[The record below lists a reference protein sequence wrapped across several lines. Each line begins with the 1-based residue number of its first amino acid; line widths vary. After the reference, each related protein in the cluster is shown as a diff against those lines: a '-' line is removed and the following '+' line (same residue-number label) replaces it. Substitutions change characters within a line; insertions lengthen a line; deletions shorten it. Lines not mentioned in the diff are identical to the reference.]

1 MLYLS
6 DSYGNLEDVN
16 ITGFFE
22 YFDSSY
28 GKFHKKNVI
37 NFHMTREEFEKT
49 DFSQVRV
56 SSLFDSRL
64 KPKKS
69 KGIYSLET
77 TDVKELQN

>member
-1 MLYLS
+1 
-6 DSYGNLEDVN
+6 
-16 ITGFFE
+16 
-22 YFDSSY
+22 
-28 GKFHKKNVI
+28 
-37 NFHMTREEFEKT
+37 MTREEYEQM

-56 SSLFDSRL
+56 SYLFDSRL